1 MTKSCTCIIP
11 FYNEKDWIIDVL
23 SKITQISKFD
33 KIILVDDGSTDDTFD
48 VARNFIKN
56 NKFENIEIVSY
67 KTNKWK
73 SQAIYEWL
81 KIVETDYVFLFD
93 ADLKK
98 VKIDEVIRVIDSM
111 YENETIDMWML
122 RRVLSK
128 WYIKLLYRELIL
140 SGQRMLR
147 KEDLLEVFKEK
158 FDRYQLEIA
167 INTYMHKNK
176 KIVVRYPF
184 SAENTFKSQ
193 KRWFWG
199 GWRRD
204 MLMFRDIFKYQGFFF
219 YIKHSFSFNPYSLE
233 KYNKLKKRS

>member
-1 MTKSCTCIIP
+1 MGKSCTCIIP
-11 FYNEKDWIIDVL
+11 FYNEKDWIVEVL
-23 SKITQISKFD
+23 EKITQIYKFD
-33 KIILVDDGSTDDTFD
+33 KIILVDDWSTDDSFD
-48 VARNFIKN
+48 IARNFVRN

-67 KTNKWK
+67 KNNKWK
-73 SQAIYEWL
+73 SQAIQEWL
-81 KIVETDYVFLFD
+81 KILETDYVFLFD

-98 VKIDEVIRVIDSM
+98 VQINEVIRVIDGM
-111 YENETIDMWML
+111 YQDETIDMWIL

-140 SGQRMLR
+140 SGQRMMRAEDLR
-147 KEDLLEVFKEK
+147 KVFEDK

-199 GWRRD
+199 GWKKD
-204 MLMFRDIFKYQGFFF
+204 LAMFRDIFKYQGMLF
-219 YIKHSFSFNPYSLE
+219 YIKHTFSFNPYSVE
-233 KYNKLKKRS
+233 QYNKIRNRK